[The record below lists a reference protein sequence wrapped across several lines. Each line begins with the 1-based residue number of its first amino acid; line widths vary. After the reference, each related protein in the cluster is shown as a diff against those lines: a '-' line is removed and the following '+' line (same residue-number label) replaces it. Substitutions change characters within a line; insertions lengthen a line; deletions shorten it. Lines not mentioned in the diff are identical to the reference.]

1 MRKKNRRKCSK
12 VCEMLT
18 KVYGKS
24 TMSKRRVN
32 EWYKRFHDR
41 RVDVKDDECPGRPS
55 TSTTGEN
62 VQKV

>member
-1 MRKKNRRKCSK
+1 
-12 VCEMLT
+12 MLT

-55 TSTTGEN
+55 TSTTGEI